1 MTLMRVLILGLVS
14 VVTLMSVAVTT
25 RQSEPL
31 PGKVPFERVCAECH
45 GENAQ
50 GGQGPSLVPMTMDFD
65 ELLAKVR
72 QGGGEMPAVSK
83 TKMTDD
89 EVKQVLE
96 YLKSL

>member
-1 MTLMRVLILGLVS
+1 MRVLLCSLVS
-14 VVTLMSVAVTT
+14 VVTLMSVAAST

-45 GENAQ
+45 GEDAK
-50 GGQGPSLVPMTMDFD
+50 GGQGPSLVPMTMELE

-72 QGGGEMPAVSK
+72 AGGGEMPAI
-83 TKMTDD
+83 TKAKMSDD

>member
-1 MTLMRVLILGLVS
+1 MRILLLSLAPGMM
-14 VVTLMSVAVTT
+14 LMSVAVAT

-31 PGKVPFERVCAECH
+31 PGKIPFERVCAACH
-45 GENAQ
+45 GEDAK
-50 GGQGPSLVPMTMDFD
+50 GDQGPSLLPMTLEYE

-72 QGGGEMPAVSK
+72 QGGGEMPAI
-83 TKMTDD
+83 TKAKMSDD

>member
-1 MTLMRVLILGLVS
+1 MLMRVFILSLVS
-14 VVTLMSVAVTT
+14 VVTLMSAVVTT

-31 PGKVPFERVCAECH
+31 PGKVPYERVCAACH
-45 GENAQ
+45 GANAQ
-50 GGQGPSLVPMTMDFD
+50 GDQGPRLVPMTMDYD

-72 QGGGEMPAVSK
+72 QGGGEMPAISK
-83 TKMTDD
+83 TAMTDD

>member
-1 MTLMRVLILGLVS
+1 MRVLLFSLLS
-14 VVTLMSVAVTT
+14 VITLMSIAVAT

-31 PGKVPFERVCAECH
+31 PGKVPFERVCAACH
-45 GENAQ
+45 GEDAK
-50 GGQGPSLVPMTMDFD
+50 GDQGPSLLPMTLEYE

-72 QGGGEMPAVSK
+72 QGGGEMPAITK
-83 TKMTDD
+83 AKMTDD

>member
-1 MTLMRVLILGLVS
+1 MRVLLLSLVS
-14 VVTLMSVAVTT
+14 VATLMSVVVAT
-25 RQSEPL
+25 RQSEPP
-31 PGKVPFERVCAECH
+31 PGKVPFERVCAACH
-45 GENAQ
+45 GEDAK
-50 GGQGPSLVPMTMDFD
+50 GDQGPSLVPMTMEYD

-72 QGGGEMPAVSK
+72 QGGGEMPAVTK